1 MILYRT
7 SHTTLYHYSDPVTL
21 CHNEAHLLPR
31 NLSRQRCLD
40 ARLHIFPRP
49 AVYHERKDFFGNRV
63 VYFSL
68 EEPHEALEVTALS
81 ELQLFPL
88 PPPDLDATPAWE
100 EVQHLLRHDSGRG
113 AVEARQFLLDSVFV
127 NASGLFA
134 EYARPS
140 FAMGRPLLAAVHDLM
155 RRIFTEFT
163 YDPTFTTVA
172 TPVSEV
178 LEHKR
183 GVCQD
188 FAHFAIAC
196 VRALGLAAR
205 YVSGYLETRPQE
217 GQPQLVGTAASH
229 AWVSVYCPDL
239 GWVDFDPTND
249 LMPLDRHIVV
259 AWGRDYSD
267 VTPLK
272 GTIVGGGQH
281 ALQVTVEVK
290 RGEEPEPEFS

>member
-1 MILYRT
+1 VIRYRT
-7 SHTTLYHYSDPVTL
+7 SHTTRYHYSEPVTL

-40 ARLHIFPRP
+40 ARLHISPRP

-63 VYFSL
+63 VYFSV
-68 EEPHEALEVTALS
+68 EEPHLALEVTALS

-88 PPPDLDATPAWE
+88 PLPDLDATPAWE

-113 AVEARQFLLDSVFV
+113 AVEARQFHLESVF
-127 NASGLFA
+127 ASASVLFA
-134 EYARPS
+134 AYARPS
-140 FAMGRPLLAAVHDLM
+140 FVEGRPLLAAVHDLM

-163 YDPTFTTVA
+163 YDPTSTTVA

-178 LEHKR
+178 LEYKR

-196 VRALGLAAR
+196 LRSLGLAAR
-205 YVSGYLETRPQE
+205 YVSGYLETLPQE
-217 GQPQLVGTAASH
+217 GQSQLLGAAASH
-229 AWVSVYCPDL
+229 AWVSVYCPEL

-249 LMPLDRHIVV
+249 LMPSDRHVIV
-259 AWGRDYSD
+259 AWGRDFSD

-272 GTIVGGGQH
+272 GTILGGVKH
-281 ALQVTVEVK
+281 ELKVEVEVS
-290 RGEEPEPEFS
+290 RIEENEVKA

>member
-1 MILYRT
+1 MILYRI
-7 SHTTLYHYSDPVTL
+7 SHTTVYHYSEPVTL

-40 ARLHIFPRP
+40 AQLRISPRP
-49 AVYHERKDFFGNRV
+49 AVYYERKDFFGNRV
-63 VYFSL
+63 VYFSV

-88 PPPDLDATPAWE
+88 PLPNLDATPAWE
-100 EVQHLLRHDSGRG
+100 EVQSLLRHDDGRG
-113 AVEARQFLLDSVFV
+113 AVEARQFLLDSAFV
-127 NASGLFA
+127 NTSVLFA

-140 FAMGRPLLAAVHDLM
+140 FAAGRPLLAAVHDLM

-163 YDPTFTTVA
+163 YDSTFTTIA
-172 TPVSEV
+172 TPVTEV
-178 LEHKR
+178 LKHKR

-196 VRALGLAAR
+196 LRAVGLAAR
-205 YVSGYLETRPQE
+205 YVSGYLETHSQG
-217 GQPQLVGTAASH
+217 GQPQLIGAAASH
-229 AWVSVYCPDL
+229 AWVSVYCPEL

-249 LMPLDRHIVV
+249 LMPSDRHFIV

-267 VTPLK
+267 VAPLK
-272 GTIVGGGQH
+272 GTILGGVKHELKVG
-281 ALQVTVEVK
+281 VEVN
-290 RGEEPEPEFS
+290 RIEENEFRA

>member
-1 MILYRT
+1 VIRYRI
-7 SHTTLYHYSDPVTL
+7 SHTTAYHYSEPVTL

-40 ARLHIFPRP
+40 ARLHISPRP

-63 VYFSL
+63 VYFSV
-68 EEPHEALEVTALS
+68 EEPHLALEVTALS

-100 EVQHLLRHDSGRG
+100 EVQHLLRHNSGRG
-113 AVEARQFLLDSVFV
+113 AVEARQFLLESVF
-127 NASGLFA
+127 ASASVLFA

-140 FAMGRPLLAAVHDLM
+140 FVEGRPLLAAVHDLM

-163 YDPTFTTVA
+163 YDPTSTTIA

-178 LEHKR
+178 LEYKR

-196 VRALGLAAR
+196 LRSLGLAAR
-205 YVSGYLETRPQE
+205 YVSGYLETIPQE
-217 GQPQLVGTAASH
+217 GQPQLLGAAASH
-229 AWVSVYCPDL
+229 AWVSVYCPEL

-249 LMPLDRHIVV
+249 LMPSDRHIIV

-272 GTIVGGGQH
+272 GTILGGVKH
-281 ALQVTVEVK
+281 ELKVEVEVS
-290 RGEEPEPEFS
+290 RIEENEFRA